1 MCLDRILDM
10 SWFASFYWKLSYLML
25 LIWAW
30 NTHENC
36 QLRLLLMVINFNHRE
51 SAMATET
58 RIQTQKE
65 NDVYSFP
72 DSRTGKRVPIQSVL
86 DKRETKRV
94 VEHFKSVRKADQN
107 LVPKS
112 TYEIKE
118 SSKLIEDWV
127 GQWTQVLG
135 YNASPNIC
143 SYKQTR
149 IWAYT
154 ANAAY
159 KF

>member
-1 MCLDRILDM
+1 
-10 SWFASFYWKLSYLML
+10 ML

-118 SSKLIEDWV
+118 SSKLIED
-127 GQWTQVLG
+127 
-135 YNASPNIC
+135 
-143 SYKQTR
+143 
-149 IWAYT
+149 
-154 ANAAY
+154 
-159 KF
+159 